1 MPGRRESFRRALAS
15 GALALALLLAVPWNA
30 PGSAPGSA
38 QATELIM
45 FETLGCL
52 WCLAWDKEVGVIYHK
67 TAEGRTAPLR
77 RLDIG
82 DPRPPEL
89 AALPGILYTPTLV
102 LMDGGRE
109 VGRIVGYPG
118 EGLFW
123 GLLGELFQ
131 RLPAVS
137 GS

>member
-1 MPGRRESFRRALAS
+1 
-15 GALALALLLAVPWNA
+15 LALVLLLAA
-30 PGSAPGSA
+30 PGGTWGSA
-38 QATELIM
+38 QAAELVM
-45 FETLGCL
+45 FETLGCP

-67 TAEGRTAPLR
+67 TAEGRAAPLR

-82 DPRPPEL
+82 DPRPSEL
-89 AALPGILYTPTLV
+89 TELPDIMYTPTFV

-109 VGRIVGYPG
+109 VGRIVGYSG
-118 EGLFW
+118 EDHFW

-131 RLPAVS
+131 RFPAES

>member
-1 MPGRRESFRRALAS
+1 
-15 GALALALLLAVPWNA
+15 
-30 PGSAPGSA
+30 
-38 QATELIM
+38 M
-45 FETLGCL
+45 FETLGCQ

-67 TAEGRTAPLR
+67 TGEARTAPLR

-89 AALPGILYTPTLV
+89 VALPGILYTPNFV

-109 VGRIVGYPG
+109 AGRIVGYPG
-118 EGLFW
+118 EDLFW
-123 GLLGELFQ
+123 GLFGALLA
-131 RLPAVS
+131 RLPAES